1 MPTPVIEFSVQGG
14 DQLLE
19 SYQRKQAEMVAALLQ
34 QMNVEHAALG
44 RYIQTEKLSGQ
55 VLHRVTG
62 KLADSVRLVPA
73 SQQGTVI
80 EGGVAS
86 AGGAAW
92 YGRLH
97 EYGTSRSYQIVPIS
111 KQALA
116 FVSGGTQV
124 IVKSVLHPP
133 IQQRAFMAPSLEEN
147 RASIVAGLQGAID
160 HTIQPVVK
168 AA

>member
-1 MPTPVIEFSVQGG
+1 MPAPVISFAVERE
-14 DQLLE
+14 DQVLAF
-19 SYQRKQAEMVAALLQ
+19 YQRKQQEMLAALLE
-34 QMNVEHAALG
+34 QMDVEHAALG

-80 EGGVAS
+80 EGGVAA

-97 EYGTSRSYQIVPIS
+97 EYGTSRSYPILPVN

-116 FVSGGTQV
+116 FAIGGKQV

-133 IQQRAFMAPSLEEN
+133 IQQRAFMAPALEEN
-147 RASIVAGLQGAID
+147 RAAIVAALQSAVD
-160 HTIQPVVK
+160 SVVRELSK

>member
-1 MPTPVIEFSVQGG
+1 MAAPAVSFSVAGS
-14 DQLLE
+14 DQALALF
-19 SYQRKQAEMVAALLQ
+19 QRKQEEVLAAILA
-34 QMNVEHAALG
+34 QMDVENAKLG

-73 SQQGTVI
+73 SQQGPTI
-80 EGGVAS
+80 EGGVAA
-86 AGGAAW
+86 AGGPAW

-97 EYGTSRSYQIVPIS
+97 EYGTSRSYPIVAVN

-116 FVSGGTQV
+116 FVMGGKQV
-124 IVKSVLHPP
+124 IVKSVMHPP

-147 RASIVAGLQGAID
+147 RAAIVAALQSAVDRVI
-160 HTIQPVVK
+160 TQLRK